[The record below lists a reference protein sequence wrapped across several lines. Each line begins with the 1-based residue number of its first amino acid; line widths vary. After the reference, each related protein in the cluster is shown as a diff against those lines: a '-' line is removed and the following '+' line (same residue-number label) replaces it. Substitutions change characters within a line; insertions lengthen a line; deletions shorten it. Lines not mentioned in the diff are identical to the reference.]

1 MQLVDLHPTYV
12 NKYVRRGESRD
23 IPPRETL
30 RKDRPDR
37 WNLEGERF
45 HRPGLGLISILPL
58 TCYGTLAV
66 MLRFRNVTETLW
78 LRTCIAAAKR
88 GFQSILHL
96 TLKLRVM
103 AGSEGLAE
111 MLKC

>member
-23 IPPRETL
+23 HHPGEPSEKTVPTDGIWR
-30 RKDRPDR
+30 
-37 WNLEGERF
+37 GERS

-58 TCYGTLAV
+58 TCYGTLAA

>member
-1 MQLVDLHPTYV
+1 MYSGANARLNCPVINPRKNTVPTDGIW
-12 NKYVRRGESRD
+12 R
-23 IPPRETL
+23 
-30 RKDRPDR
+30 
-37 WNLEGERF
+37 GERF

-58 TCYGTLAV
+58 TCYGTLAA
-66 MLRFRNVTETLW
+66 MLRFRNVTETFW